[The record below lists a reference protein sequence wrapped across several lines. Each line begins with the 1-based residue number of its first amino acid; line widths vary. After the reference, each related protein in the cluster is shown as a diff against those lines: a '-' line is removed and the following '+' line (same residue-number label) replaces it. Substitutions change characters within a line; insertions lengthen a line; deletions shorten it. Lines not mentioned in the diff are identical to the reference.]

1 MKTRAVRL
9 YGKNDLRLEEFEL
22 PEINDDEILARV
34 VCDSICMSSY
44 KATREADIHKRVPRD
59 VAQNPVIIGHEFAG
73 ELVEVGARWRHKFAA
88 GDRFSIQPALNYPG
102 SPVGILGAPGYSYRR
117 IGGDATYIVIPAEVM
132 EQDCLLRFEG
142 EGFYRA
148 SLSEPLSCVI
158 GAMHANYHTT
168 PGSYIH
174 RMDIVERGAMAIL
187 AGVGPMGLAALNYA
201 IRRERTPRLLVVTDI
216 DQARL
221 DRAATLYPASDAA
234 ARGIDLRY
242 VNTSAMADP
251 AAELRELT
259 GGRGFDDVF
268 VFAPVASLVEQADAM
283 LAPDGCLNFFAG
295 PANPAFRAS
304 LNFYNVHYAATHIA
318 GTSGGNT
325 DDMREAL
332 AMMDAGL
339 DPAGLVTHIG
349 GLDAVIDTTMRL
361 PEIPGGKKLIYTHI
375 EMPLTA
381 IADFGKL
388 GGAGDRLFAA
398 LDEICR
404 RHNGLWSVEAE
415 RYLLANGKLRIED

>member
-22 PEINDDEILARV
+22 PEIKDDEILARV
-34 VCDSICMSSY
+34 VCDSLCMSSH
-44 KATREADIHKRVPRD
+44 KATREADVHKRVPRD
-59 VAQNPVIIGHEFAG
+59 VARNPVIIGHEFAG
-73 ELVEVGARWRHKFAA
+73 DLVEVGAKWRHKFTP

-102 SPVGILGAPGYSYRR
+102 SPVGILGAPGYSYRH

-132 EQDCLLRFEG
+132 EQDCLLPFEG
-142 EGFYRA
+142 EGFYCA
-148 SLSEPLSCVI
+148 SLAEPLSCVI
-158 GAMHANYHTT
+158 GAMHANYHTS
-168 PGSYIH
+168 PGSYTH
-174 RMDIVERGAMAIL
+174 RMDIAEGGAMAIL
-187 AGVGPMGLAALNYA
+187 AGVGPMGLAAVSYA
-201 IRRERTPRLLVVTDI
+201 LRRDRTPRLLVVTDI
-216 DQARL
+216 DPSRL
-221 DRAATLYPASDAA
+221 ERAATLYPPSEAA
-234 ARGIDLRY
+234 ARGVELIY
-242 VNTSAMADP
+242 VDTSGMADP
-251 AAELRELT
+251 VAELRELT
-259 GGRGFDDVF
+259 GGKGFDDVF
-268 VFAPVASLVEQADAM
+268 VFAPVAPLIQQADAI
-283 LAPDGCLNFFAG
+283 LAADGCLNFFAG
-295 PANPAFRAS
+295 PADPAFRAS
-304 LNFYNVHYAATHIA
+304 LNFYNVHYASTHIA

-361 PEIPGGKKLIYTHI
+361 PEIGGGKKLIYTHI

-381 IADFGKL
+381 IADFGER
-388 GGAGDRLFAA
+388 GRREPLFAA

-415 RYLLANGKLRIED
+415 RYLLS